1 MRKSIVVLIVLFT
14 FLLTGDVFGRDLDP
28 SWLDYENGRL
38 GMNGMGMG
46 LLIIWA
52 SVNILIGVAGWIFS
66 RGTYRYFFQM
76 NAFWNLFNLGLGLAG
91 YLGASGA
98 DLSLLTQADIV
109 AAYHDMQNLYILNA
123 GLDVAYIAIA
133 FFLIERARRIP
144 KWRDLL
150 KGYGYSL
157 ILQGGFLFVFDL
169 VMFLVHRSHA
179 TLHLYPL
186 LG

>member
-1 MRKSIVVLIVLFT
+1 MKKAIFVMITLSMMLVA
-14 FLLTGDVFGRDLDP
+14 GDAFGRDLSP
-28 SWLDYENGRL
+28 SWLDYESGRL
-38 GMNGMGMG
+38 GMNATGMG
-46 LLIIWA
+46 LLILWA

-76 NAFWNLFNLGLGLAG
+76 NAFWNLINLGLGLAG
-91 YLGASGA
+91 YFGAAGA
-98 DLSLLTQADIV
+98 DSTLLTQAGIV

-133 FFLIERARRIP
+133 FLLIERARRTP
-144 KWRDLL
+144 ARQNLL

-186 LG
+186 MG